1 LSGDAKV
8 TERPPAEL
16 DASEESEPEDAGEPG
31 GTEVPS
37 AHDLLSLPALA
48 GVVSGIVRGQLVVH
62 PSRESYVAVVDALRR
77 AGFALCSDLCAV
89 DYLRHLDREVLP
101 GVEPERF
108 EVVVNLTS
116 ITRAERL
123 RIRVQVPE
131 RDPRLPTLFG
141 VYPGTEAMEREA
153 YDMFG
158 IVFDGHPDMT
168 RILMPD
174 DWEGHPLRKD
184 YSVGR
189 VPVQFKEA
197 PGPR

>member
-1 LSGDAKV
+1 LTGGTPPAEKAEPAGSSGDAEP
-8 TERPPAEL
+8 TQ
-16 DASEESEPEDAGEPG
+16 ASE
-31 GTEVPS
+31 S
-37 AHDLLSLPALA
+37 ADSDTGIESLPQLMD
-48 GVVSGIVRGQLVVH
+48 VPRVTSRGQLVFH
-62 PSRESYVAVVDALRR
+62 PGRDAYVAIVETLRD

-89 DYLRHLDREVLP
+89 DYLQHLDREVAP
-101 GVEPERF
+101 GVEAERF
-108 EVVVNLTS
+108 EVVVVLTS
-116 ITRAERL
+116 LSRCERV
-123 RIRVQVPE
+123 RVRVQVPE
-131 RDPRLPTLFG
+131 GDLRLATLFG

>member
-1 LSGDAKV
+1 VSADA
-8 TERPPAEL
+8 P
-16 DASEESEPEDAGEPG
+16 ASEKGAVSADAPASEDPNLAE
-31 GTEVPS
+31 
-37 AHDLLSLPALA
+37 LLSLPALA
-48 GVVSGIVRGQLVVH
+48 GVPHAEVRGQLVVH
-62 PSRESYVAVVDALRR
+62 PDREDYVGVVQALRDDS
-77 AGFALCSDLCAV
+77 FALCSDLCAV
-89 DYLRHLDREVLP
+89 DYLEHLDRALP
-101 GVEPERF
+101 EGIDPERF

-116 ITRAERL
+116 LTRFRRVRL
-123 RIRVQVPE
+123 RVQVPE
-131 RDPRLPTLFG
+131 SDPRLPTLFG

-153 YDMFG
+153 YDMYG
-158 IVFDGHPDMT
+158 IAFDDHPDMT